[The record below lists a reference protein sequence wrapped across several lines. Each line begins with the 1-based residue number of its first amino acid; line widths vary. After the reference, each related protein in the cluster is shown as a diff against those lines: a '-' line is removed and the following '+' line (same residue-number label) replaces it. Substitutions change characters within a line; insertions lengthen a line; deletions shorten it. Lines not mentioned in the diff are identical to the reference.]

1 MRLRA
6 QSQSDNVERCRVCGT
21 LDDLSF
27 EHVPPKSAFNRD
39 RAEMLGLDAWL
50 EREKST
56 GRPGRRGKISQGGS
70 GVRTLCRTCNSR
82 AGRLYVP
89 EMARWVRIGRYALR
103 DNREAV
109 DDADTIVSTLGIGLK
124 IKEVRP
130 GRFVKQMV
138 TMLLA
143 IAPIG
148 IPEGYPD
155 LAAYARDPDVTAFP
169 DGMSLYLN
177 FYLGPISRFIGSAA
191 VVRESDEATYA
202 VTELAYPPFA
212 YALVMGEPA
221 AAPALPCCDITSFAA
236 APIDRLANVEM
247 FMQCGFG
254 HTPFPLDYR
263 SAASVAAGRGA

>member
-1 MRLRA
+1 MTTRA
-6 QSQSDNVERCRVCGT
+6 QSPSENVERCRLCGT
-21 LDDLSF
+21 LEDLSF

-56 GRPGRRGKISQGGS
+56 GRPGRRGNISQRGS
-70 GVRTLCRTCNSR
+70 DVRTLFRTCNSR

-89 EMARWVRIGRYALR
+89 EMARWVRIGRNALC

-109 DDADTIVSTLGIGLK
+109 DHADTTVSTLGMGLK
-124 IKEVRP
+124 INEVRP
-130 GRFVKQMV
+130 GRFVKPMV

-148 IPEGYPD
+148 IPAGYPG
-155 LAAYARDPDVTAFP
+155 LAAYARDPGVTALP

-177 FYLGPISRFIGSAA
+177 FYLGPISRFVGSAA
-191 VVRESDEATYA
+191 VVRESGKATYA

-212 YALVMGEPA
+212 DALVMGEPA
-221 AAPALPCCDITSFAA
+221 DAPALPCCDITSFAA
-236 APIDRLANVEM
+236 APIDRLASVEM

-254 HTPFPLDYR
+254 HTPLPLDYR
-263 SAASVAAGRGA
+263 SAASVAADRGT

>member
-1 MRLRA
+1 MSPRA
-6 QSQSDNVERCRVCGT
+6 QSQSDNVERCRLCGT
-21 LDDLSF
+21 SDDLSF

-56 GRPGRRGKISQGGS
+56 ARPGRRGTISQRGS

-89 EMARWVRIGRYALR
+89 EMARWVRNALC
-103 DNREAV
+103 DNREVV
-109 DDADTIVSTLGIGLK
+109 DEADTAVSTLGIGLN

-143 IAPIG
+143 IAPSS
-148 IPEGYPD
+148 IPEGYPG
-155 LAAYARDPDVTAFP
+155 LAAYARDPGVTAFP
-169 DGMSLYLN
+169 DGMSLYRN
-177 FYLGPISRFIGSAA
+177 FYLGPISRFVGSAA
-191 VVRESDEATYA
+191 VVRETAKATYA

-221 AAPALPCCDITSFAA
+221 DAPALPYCDITSFAA
-236 APIDRLANVEM
+236 APIDRLANVEV

-263 SAASVAAGRGA
+263 SAASVAADRGA

>member
-1 MRLRA
+1 MTARA
-6 QSQSDNVERCRVCGT
+6 QSQSDNAERCRLCGT

-56 GRPGRRGKISQGGS
+56 GRPGRRGTISQRGS

-89 EMARWVRIGRYALR
+89 EMARWMRVGRYALR

-109 DDADTIVSTLGIGLK
+109 DDADATVSTLGIGLK

-148 IPEGYPD
+148 ISDGYPS

-191 VVRESDEATYA
+191 VVRESDRATYA

-212 YALVMGEPA
+212 YALVMGEPID
-221 AAPALPCCDITSFAA
+221 APALPYCDITSFAA

-263 SAASVAAGRGA
+263 SPASLAADRGA